1 MTVLETEI
9 HLTGK
14 DEQNRPIVCGAPRPV
29 TLSVNY
35 LREGGGDFKD
45 PKGHRWTFGIAAV
58 VTDDVTQLF
67 GLASQKISMLWGCY
81 K

>member
-1 MTVLETEI
+1 MPTSHQGTESICISGVTGGSQELTVLETEI

-35 LREGGGDFKD
+35 LREGGGILKI
-45 PKGHRWTFGIAAV
+45 PRGI
-58 VTDDVTQLF
+58 DGPLE
-67 GLASQKISMLWGCY
+67 
-81 K
+81 